1 MNTIHTS
8 YASMVAQRSLMQQTR
23 LLDQALT
30 RLSTGLR
37 INRASD
43 DPSGLISSES
53 HRSDL
58 VGIEAAM
65 RNAGRAEQMLNAADA
80 GLQELNT
87 LLLDLQSLVL
97 GVGDG
102 SSNGGIDST
111 IRQQEVEAILE
122 AIDKV
127 ANGTTFNG
135 QQLLNGEMGYVIE
148 NKDVTDIKW
157 LQIHAA
163 RLGQGGVSAVPV
175 QIDVQTPAA
184 KAEVFIDVDTTNSSG
199 TFYNGI
205 GGGSV
210 TFEFGG
216 TLGVQQFT
224 FSPGTA
230 ITDMVDI
237 INSFSGETGVEA
249 SISVASESIVLTSSE
264 YGSDAFVEA
273 KVIEGEDSGILHIYN
288 GDPGGAG
295 SPTAWPE
302 YRSEGLDAEVL
313 VNGVLSV
320 SRGLEVHSM
329 NTLVDMTFQMTELM
343 NLSQNSTA
351 FQIKGGGVS
360 FQFDMDP
367 QSDLVS
373 SLGID
378 SVTTG
383 SLGGNSGTLASM
395 RSGNMANLID
405 GDTDLAERIIS
416 EAIDS
421 VTLSRARIGAFQRY
435 TIDSSV
441 RSLLVAMENTTSAES
456 QVRDADIAHETA
468 ALAQAQIIQQAAMY
482 ALGVANTQSATVL
495 ALLG

>member
-1 MNTIHTS
+1 MNTIHAN

-23 LLDQALT
+23 LLEQSLT

-37 INRASD
+37 INRAAD
-43 DPSGLISSES
+43 DPSGLIASES

-65 RNAGRAEQMLNAADA
+65 SNAGRAEQMLNAADA

-87 LLLDLQSLVL
+87 LLLDLQSIVL
-97 GVGDG
+97 GAGDG
-102 SSNGGIDST
+102 TSNSGLDPT
-111 IRQQEVEAILE
+111 IRQQEIEAILE
-122 AIDKV
+122 AIDHV

-135 QQLLNGEMGYVIE
+135 QQLLNGELGYVVE
-148 NKDVTDIKW
+148 NKSVTDIKS

-163 RLGQGGVSAVPV
+163 RLGQGGASSVPV

-184 KAEVFIDVDTTNSSG
+184 KAGMFIDVDSTNASG
-199 TFYNGI
+199 TFFNG

-210 TFEFGG
+210 TFEFSG

-224 FSPGTA
+224 FAPGTT

-237 INSFSGETGVEA
+237 INSFTGETGVEA
-249 SISVASESIVLTSSE
+249 AVSVAGESIVLTSSD

-273 KVIEGEDSGILHIYN
+273 RVIEGEDAGVLHIYD
-288 GDPGGAG
+288 GDPGGGGA
-295 SPTAWPE
+295 PTGWPE
-302 YRSEGLDAEVL
+302 YRSEGSDAEVL

-320 SRGLEVHSM
+320 SKGLEVHSM
-329 NTLVDMTFQMTELM
+329 NTLVDMSFQMTELM
-343 NLSQNSTA
+343 NLNQGSTN
-351 FQIKGGGVS
+351 FQIMGGGAS

-373 SLGID
+373 SLGIE

-383 SLGGNSGTLASM
+383 SLGGYSGTLASM
-395 RSGNMANLID
+395 RAGNTANLID

-435 TIDSSV
+435 TIGSSV
-441 RSLLVAMENTTSAES
+441 RGLLVAMENTTAAQS
-456 QVRDADIAHETA
+456 QVRDADIAYETS